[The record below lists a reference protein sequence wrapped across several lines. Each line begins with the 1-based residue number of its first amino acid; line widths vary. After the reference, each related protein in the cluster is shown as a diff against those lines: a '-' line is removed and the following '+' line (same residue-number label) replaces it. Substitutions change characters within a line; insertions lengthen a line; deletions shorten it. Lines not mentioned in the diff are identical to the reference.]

1 MSKDRYT
8 FKEISNKKVWDEYFS
23 NALKSNLSQDWG
35 YGEFREKTGNWKVKR
50 YSIVAKDQVVGIFQ
64 CYEKSMPVI
73 DIFKIVY
80 INRGPLLLSE
90 FNNEQ
95 YSNLIKALRQYFS
108 IFRGKALILSPFRE
122 ISAELEFVMKKQRF
136 ISKFTNSYTTSYL
149 DLTKSE
155 ELLRKELNAKWRNQ
169 LNTAE
174 KKELRFVTDE
184 TGAYDEFVLKAYRQM
199 SSEKEFD
206 TLSNQQLSTLF
217 GIYRKQGGMYVY
229 LVLNSENEPLAFK
242 IFIGYGKSV
251 VYFIGWVST
260 EGRPTNAPKFLIWN
274 AVKELKSIG
283 YIDFDLGGLD
293 PVNLPGISKFK
304 QGMGGRDAVFTER
317 WISII

>member
-8 FKEISNKKVWDEYFS
+8 FKEISNKKYWDEYFS
-23 NALKSNLSQDWG
+23 KTVKSNLSQDWG

-50 YSIVAKDQVVGIFQ
+50 YSILATDQVVGIFQ

-73 DIFKIVY
+73 GIFKIVY
-80 INRGPLLLSE
+80 INRGPLLLNE

-108 IFRGKALILSPFRE
+108 IFSGKALILSPFRE
-122 ISAELEFVMKKQRF
+122 ASAELELVMKKQKF
-136 ISKFTNSYTTSYL
+136 IRKFTNSYTTTYL

-155 ELLRKELNAKWRNQ
+155 EVLRKELKAKWRNQ
-169 LNTAE
+169 LITAE

-199 SSEKEFD
+199 ASEKEFD
-206 TLSNQQLSTLF
+206 TLNDQQLSTLF

-229 LVLNSENEPLAFK
+229 LVVNAENEPLAFK

-251 VYFIGWVST
+251 VYFIGWVSA
-260 EGRPTNAPKFLIWN
+260 EGRPINAPKFLIWN
-274 AVKELKSIG
+274 AVKKLKSIG
-283 YIDFDLGGLD
+283 YKDFDLGGLD